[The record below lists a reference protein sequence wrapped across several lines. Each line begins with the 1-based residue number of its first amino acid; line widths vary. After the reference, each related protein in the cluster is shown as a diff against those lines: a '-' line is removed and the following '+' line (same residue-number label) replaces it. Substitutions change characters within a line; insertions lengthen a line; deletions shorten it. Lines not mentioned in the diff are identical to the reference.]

1 MQYIIACNTT
11 TEIMKIDK
19 FDIKGLHGR
28 FNFKAKLDRNVN
40 ILVGNNGS
48 YKSLLL
54 NILSIL
60 LQSVSLQEKYAVDE
74 AVVTL
79 AGPQGLIGYR
89 RIKGTLADLEER
101 AKDEHSVSR
110 IVDKIKKDFGSETKM
125 NITFG
130 AEQYTYT
137 LEGEKCVEND
147 IKQKLCTDFI
157 STFDVVDNG
166 QDKHGTLLDAQLD
179 KLQSNYS
186 FYLSDLAKQ
195 MTDII
200 DQEGSI
206 TKNMLDQIN
215 GRKNLML
222 NFVNEAFSKTGK
234 QLIPDQGRLTFRF
247 ENGKTISSEHLSAGE
262 KQLMIIL
269 LTVLLQDGKECVVFL
284 DEPEISLHVSW
295 QYELINM
302 LTALNPSAQ
311 FIITTHS
318 PSIFADG
325 WGDKIMYM
333 EDITQS
339 V

>member
-1 MQYIIACNTT
+1 
-11 TEIMKIDK
+11 MKIDK
-19 FDIKGLHGR
+19 FDIKGLHGK
-28 FNFKAKLDRNVN
+28 FNFKAELDRNVN

-48 YKSLLL
+48 YKSSLL

-60 LQSVSLQEKYAVDE
+60 LRSVSLQEKYAVDE

-79 AGPQGLIGYR
+79 AGPQGLVGYR
-89 RIKGTLADLEER
+89 RINGTLADFEER
-101 AKDEHSVSR
+101 AKDEHSVTR
-110 IVDKIKKDFGSETKM
+110 LVDKIKKDFASETKM

-130 AEQYTYT
+130 AEQYTYM
-137 LEGEKCVEND
+137 LEGEKCAESD
-147 IKQKLCTDFI
+147 IKQKICTDFI

-166 QDKHGTLLDAQLD
+166 QDKYGTLLDAQLD

-200 DQEGSI
+200 DKEGSI

-234 QLIPDQGRLTFRF
+234 QLIPDQGRLAFRF

>member
-1 MQYIIACNTT
+1 
-11 TEIMKIDK
+11 MKIDK
-19 FDIKGLHGR
+19 FDIKGLHGK
-28 FNFKAKLDRNVN
+28 FNFKAELDRNVN

-48 YKSLLL
+48 YKSSLL

-79 AGPQGLIGYR
+79 AGPQGRVGYR
-89 RIKGTLADLEER
+89 RIKGTLADFEER
-101 AKDEHSVSR
+101 AKDEHSVTR
-110 IVDKIKKDFGSETKM
+110 IVDKIKKDFASETKM

-130 AEQYTYT
+130 AEQYTYM
-137 LEGEKCVEND
+137 LEGEKCAESD
-147 IKQKLCTDFI
+147 IKQKICTDFI

-200 DQEGSI
+200 DKEGSI

-234 QLIPDQGRLTFRF
+234 QLIPDQGRLAFRF
-247 ENGKTISSEHLSAGE
+247 KNGKTISSEHLSAGE

>member
-1 MQYIIACNTT
+1 
-11 TEIMKIDK
+11 MKIDK
-19 FDIKGLHGR
+19 FDIKGLHGK
-28 FNFKAKLDRNVN
+28 FNFKAELDRNVN

-48 YKSLLL
+48 YKSSLL

-60 LQSVSLQEKYAVDE
+60 LRSVSLQEKYAVDE

-79 AGPQGLIGYR
+79 AGPQGLVGYR
-89 RIKGTLADLEER
+89 RINGTLADFEER
-101 AKDEHSVSR
+101 AKDEHSVTR
-110 IVDKIKKDFGSETKM
+110 IVDKIKKDFASETKM

-130 AEQYTYT
+130 AEQYTYM
-137 LEGEKCVEND
+137 LEGEKCAESD
-147 IKQKLCTDFI
+147 IKQKICTDFI
-157 STFDVVDNG
+157 STFDVVDKG

-200 DQEGSI
+200 DKEGSI

-234 QLIPDQGRLTFRF
+234 QLIPDQGRLAFRF

-311 FIITTHS
+311 FIVTTHS

>member
-48 YKSLLL
+48 YKSSLL

-74 AVVTL
+74 AAVTL

-89 RIKGTLADLEER
+89 RIKGTLADFEER
-101 AKDEHSVSR
+101 AKDEHSVSK
-110 IVDKIKKDFGSETKM
+110 IVDKIKKDYGSETKM

-130 AEQYTYT
+130 AEQYTYM

-234 QLIPDQGRLTFRF
+234 QLIP
-247 ENGKTISSEHLSAGE
+247 E
-262 KQLMIIL
+262 
-269 LTVLLQDGKECVVFL
+269 ECVVFL
-284 DEPEISLHVSW
+284 DEPEISLHVGW

>member
-1 MQYIIACNTT
+1 
-11 TEIMKIDK
+11 MKIDK
-19 FDIKGLHGR
+19 FDIKGLHGK
-28 FNFKAKLDRNVN
+28 FNFKAELDRNVN

-48 YKSLLL
+48 YKSSLL

-79 AGPQGLIGYR
+79 AGPQGLVGYR
-89 RIKGTLADLEER
+89 RINGTLADFEER
-101 AKDEHSVSR
+101 AKDEHSVTR
-110 IVDKIKKDFGSETKM
+110 IVDKIKKDFASETKM

-130 AEQYTYT
+130 AEQYTYM
-137 LEGEKCVEND
+137 LEGEKCAESD
-147 IKQKLCTDFI
+147 IKQKICTDFI
-157 STFDVVDNG
+157 STFDVVDKG

-200 DQEGSI
+200 DKEGSI

-222 NFVNEAFSKTGK
+222 NFVNVAFSKTGK
-234 QLIPDQGRLTFRF
+234 QLIPDQGRLAFRF